1 MRRNYLQYAE
11 NCFTCCKVVARVKN
25 AEINIVNESES
36 RAVCANHIHLG
47 PKNLRLSCGLLE
59 SSSSSNKVESE
70 VEVEERRG
78 KVS

>member
-1 MRRNYLQYAE
+1 VKKAE
-11 NCFTCCKVVARVKN
+11 T
-25 AEINIVNESES
+25 NIVNESERS
-36 RAVCANHIHLG
+36 AVWANHIHLG
-47 PKNLRLSCGLLE
+47 PKNFLGSIALLE